1 MRDKTD
7 HSGEVHG
14 RLTLLSKNENRQE
27 YWCSCSCGRYTKD
40 NPKLVRYQRMVNGSI
55 KSCGCYNRERSSRMI
70 SEYNKSLIRG
80 NTYDLSGEYG
90 IGYTSNG
97 EEFYFDLEDYD
108 KIKDYTRF
116 INSGYVRTKRDGRVI
131 KLHKLLCEGEEIDH
145 FNRNKLDNRK
155 SNLRPITHKQN
166 MLNRSIAVNNTSGV
180 TGVSFNKSHN
190 KWYANISENG
200 NRHSLGYFD
209 NFDDAVAARKAAEE
223 KYFGGYNYNNNVKGV
238 V

>member
-1 MRDKTD
+1 MRDETD

-80 NTYDLSGEYG
+80 NMYDLSGEYG

-108 KIKDYTRF
+108 KIKDYTWF

-131 KLHKLLCEGEEIDH
+131 KLHKLLCEREEIDH

-190 KWYANISENG
+190 KWYAGISENG
-200 NRHSLGYFD
+200 NRHNLGYFD

-238 V
+238 A

>member
-1 MRDKTD
+1 MRDETD

-14 RLTLLSKNENRQE
+14 RLTLLSKNGNRQE

-40 NPKLVRYQRMVNGSI
+40 NPKLVRYSRMVNGNI
-55 KSCGCYNRERSSRMI
+55 KSCGRYNRERSSKMI

-108 KIKDYTRF
+108 KIKDYTWF
-116 INSGYVRTKRDGRVI
+116 INSGYVRTKRDGHVI
-131 KLHKLLCEGEEIDH
+131 KLHKLLCDGEEIDH

-155 SNLRPITHKQN
+155 SNLRPVTHKQN
-166 MLNRSIAVNNTSGV
+166 MLNRSIGVNNTSGV
-180 TGVSFNKSHN
+180 IGVSLHNN
-190 KWYANISENG
+190 KWQAIISENC
-200 NRHSLGYFD
+200 NRHYLGSFN

-223 KYFGGYNYNNNVKGV
+223 KYFGCHNYNNNVKGV
-238 V
+238 A